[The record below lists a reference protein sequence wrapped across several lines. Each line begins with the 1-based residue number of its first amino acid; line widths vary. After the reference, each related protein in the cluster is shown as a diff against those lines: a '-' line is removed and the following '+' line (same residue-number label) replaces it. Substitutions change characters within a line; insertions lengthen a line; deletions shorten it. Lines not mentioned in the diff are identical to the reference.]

1 MAAVEAET
9 SLAAQQL
16 TTLLQPLQTLAVAV
30 AVALGGMRLP
40 WRMRLLVPQA
50 L

>member
-16 TTLLQPLQTLAVAV
+16 TTLLQPRQTLAVV
-30 AVALGGMRLP
+30 VVVALGGMCLP
-40 WRMRLLVPQA
+40 
-50 L
+50 